1 MISYSQQRHGGLS
14 TFRCPCSCHC
24 DGQSV
29 DWPSFHLQKT
39 KTRKSVSTKPAVQQP
54 RNQSYDSLF
63 LTNLD
68 TEIVQVCVIYR
79 RFCLFAFSVTRRMN
93 LVFSSPME
101 RDEFVTCMLVWMPSW
116 MEKPG
121 WKTCT
126 GADGDAHPF
135 QVLKERH
142 RRNNSWCCLLR
153 LSVNLETWKRLG
165 FEIVMLVISS
175 MEFALY
181 FCFLISF

>member
-1 MISYSQQRHGGLS
+1 MPLQLS
-14 TFRCPCSCHC
+14 LWWTIGRLAKFPSTENENTQVRVDETCCSATT
-24 DGQSV
+24 QPILWFPFSN
-29 DWPSFHLQKT
+29 
-39 KTRKSVSTKPAVQQP
+39 KSWY
-54 RNQSYDSLF
+54 RN
-63 LTNLD
+63 
-68 TEIVQVCVIYR
+68 VQVCVIYR

-165 FEIVMLVISS
+165 FEIVMLGISS